1 MWAEKERSVTG
12 TNRSFSFKGE
22 SGIGS
27 GVGRETGIFT
37 PPETNHS
44 GVGACIPPQAK
55 SHKIREYFVPHYSL
69 LPTPYSLLPFRLVS
83 RYLSKFYLTG
93 GQGTLTR

>member
-1 MWAEKERSVTG
+1 VTG

-55 SHKIREYFVPHYSL
+55 SNKIREYFVPHYSL
-69 LPTPYSLLPFRLVS
+69 LPFRSVS